1 MIRSSDEAFA
11 RAFSSRPARGPGP
24 SGGARPAPEAPGRAQ
39 LRGPRLWHGACAK
52 DGRAWPS
59 CRAERLSLPRS
70 CSLASLS
77 PAARRAAESYR
88 ARLELFAARM
98 RFVPSPLEAK
108 LWSALKGS
116 QLGVGF
122 RRQVILG
129 DAAKKLY
136 IVDFCAPKLKL
147 VVELDDASHVG
158 RERQDA
164 RRDATLGRLGYRVVR
179 IPASLVERNVEEAV
193 ARVREALR

>member
-1 MIRSSDEAFA
+1 MPRSS
-11 RAFSSRPARGPGP
+11 P
-24 SGGARPAPEAPGRAQ
+24 
-39 LRGPRLWHGACAK
+39 
-52 DGRAWPS
+52 
-59 CRAERLSLPRS
+59 
-70 CSLASLS
+70 LASLS
-77 PAARRAAESYR
+77 PAARRAAETYR

-98 RFVPSPLEAK
+98 RFQPGPAEAR

-129 DAAKKLY
+129 DASKKLF
-136 IVDFCAPKLKL
+136 IVDFCAPSRKL
-147 VVELDDASHVG
+147 VVEVDDASHVG

-179 IPASLVERNVEEAV
+179 IPASLVEKDLAKAV

>member
-1 MIRSSDEAFA
+1 MPRSS
-11 RAFSSRPARGPGP
+11 P
-24 SGGARPAPEAPGRAQ
+24 
-39 LRGPRLWHGACAK
+39 
-52 DGRAWPS
+52 
-59 CRAERLSLPRS
+59 
-70 CSLASLS
+70 LASLS

-98 RFVPSPLEAK
+98 RFAPSPLEAK

-129 DAAKKLY
+129 DPTKKLF
-136 IVDFCAPKLKL
+136 IVDFCAPSRKLI
-147 VVELDDASHVG
+147 VELDDASHVG

-179 IPASLVERNVEEAV
+179 IPASLVERDLAEALV
-193 ARVREALR
+193 RVRKELR